1 MSYFVHPS
9 SVIDENV
16 KIGEGTKIWHFSH
29 VQNNV
34 KIGEK
39 CILGQNTYVGQNVVI
54 GHHVKIQNNVS
65 IYEGVYLE
73 DYVFCGPSVVFTN
86 DLNPRSKYPKMGEY
100 AMTQV
105 KEGATIGANA
115 TIICGVTLGRWSMIG
130 SGSVVTKDVKDYAL
144 VYGNPARQKGW
155 ICECGIKLNNQLN
168 CDTCKKEYIEISSG
182 LIEKTRGL

>member
-1 MSYFVHPS
+1 
-9 SVIDENV
+9 VIDENV

-39 CILGQNTYVGQNVVI
+39 CILGQNTYVGQFVVI

-86 DLNPRSKYPKMGEY
+86 DLNPRSKYPKMGEFVK
-100 AMTQV
+100 THV
-105 KEGATIGANA
+105 KEGATIGANS
-115 TIICGVTLGRWSMIG
+115 TIVCGVTLGCWSIIG
-130 SGSVVTKDVKDYAL
+130 SGAVVTKDVKDYAL

-155 ICECGIKLNNQLN
+155 VCECGTKLNDELN
-168 CDTCKKEYIEISSG
+168 CSKCEKNYTETDSG
-182 LIEKTRGL
+182 LIEKSRGF